1 MIRAGAIALAL
12 LASGTSV
19 AQSACRQALALG
31 VDVSGSVDA
40 GEYRLQMDGIAAA
53 LTDPAVSATIL
64 AQPGAPVALAVYE
77 WSGTDFQ
84 RIIVDWTLVDGP
96 ERLQA
101 IAARMLATER
111 VPARYSTSL
120 GSALTFGAALIARS
134 PDCWQAT
141 LDISGDGKN
150 NDGPDPRSLRERGLT
165 GTHTVNALVIGTDQT
180 NGQYIFDAEV
190 GEMVS
195 YFRAKVIQGDGAFV
209 ETALGFENYAEA
221 MKRKLLRELTGM
233 VVAGAR

>member
-1 MIRAGAIALAL
+1 MIRALALAAA
-12 LASGTSV
+12 LAG
-19 AQSACRQALALG
+19 ALPAHAACRQALALG
-31 VDVSGSVDA
+31 VDVSGSVDSR
-40 GEYRLQMDGIAAA
+40 EYRLQLDGIAAA
-53 LTDPAVSATIL
+53 LTAPDVRGVLMGMPE
-64 AQPGAPVALAVYE
+64 APVALAVYE
-77 WSGTDFQ
+77 WSSADFQ
-84 RIIVDWTLVDGP
+84 RVLVDWTVIRDAAALD
-96 ERLQA
+96 A
-101 IAARMLATER
+101 IAARLRATKR
-111 VPARYSTSL
+111 MPRAPYSTAI
-120 GSALTFGAALIARS
+120 GAALRFGAALLARA